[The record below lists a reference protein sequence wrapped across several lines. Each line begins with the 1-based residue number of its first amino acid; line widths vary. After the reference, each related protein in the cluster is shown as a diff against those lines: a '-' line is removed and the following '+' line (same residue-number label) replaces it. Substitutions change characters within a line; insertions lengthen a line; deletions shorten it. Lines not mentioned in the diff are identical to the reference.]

1 MAKNR
6 RFTRRELLSD
16 AARVAAAA
24 SLGGLAGCFPDVGG
38 KWPYIGPECVDD
50 TAMPLQ
56 GASTV
61 VEVYREDSV
70 VDTPDIYGRIKPT
83 IQADKVKLMVD
94 AALSALAGGSD
105 NPWPALLPDYTPGQ
119 RIGLKVNCLN
129 GNLPTSAAVI
139 LAVVKSLTEKL
150 GVNPNDIIVWDR
162 RLDELSRNPG
172 YTRPGLGAAQIVG
185 TVNST
190 TDSTGPGYSE
200 TFCGVICQKPPRL
213 SRILTEMTDLTIN
226 MPVLKTHDVSG
237 ITGALKN
244 IYGVIHNPGDYH
256 NDVIADALPALYRLP
271 PIRKA
276 IKLTIIDALIAVT
289 LAGTEA
295 PPDAVPK
302 RILVSK
308 DPLAI
313 DTHALALVN
322 QLRAVALGGT
332 SNTDAGSG
340 PDTGADAATTDVPA
354 DKLLWMANAYK
365 LGIGTKDYNLV
376 PITQT

>member
-1 MAKNR
+1 
-6 RFTRRELLSD
+6 
-16 AARVAAAA
+16 
-24 SLGGLAGCFPDVGG
+24 
-38 KWPYIGPECVDD
+38 
-50 TAMPLQ
+50 MPLT

-70 VDTPDIYGRIKPT
+70 VDTADIYGRMKPT
-83 IQADKVKLMVD
+83 IQPDRVKLMVD
-94 AALSALAGGSD
+94 AALSALAGGAD
-105 NPWPALLPDYTPGQ
+105 NPWPALLPDYKPGQ

-129 GNLPTSAAVI
+129 GNLPTSPAVI
-139 LAVVKSLTEKL
+139 LAIVKSLTQKL
-150 GVNPNDIIVWDR
+150 GVNPNDITVWDR
-162 RLDELSRNPG
+162 RLDELKRNPG
-172 YTRPGLGAAQIVG
+172 YTPAGLGGAQMVG

-190 TDSTGPGYSE
+190 EDSNGPGYSE
-200 TFCGVICQKPPRL
+200 TFCGVICNKPPRL

-226 MPVLKTHDVSG
+226 CPVLKTHDVSG

-244 IYGVIHNPGDYH
+244 IYGIIHNPGDYH

-271 PIRKA
+271 PIRNS

-313 DTHALALVN
+313 DTYALALVN
-322 QLRAVALGGT
+322 RLRAAAFGLPA
-332 SNTDAGSG
+332 STDAGSDAASDSG
-340 PDTGADAATTDVPA
+340 ADAGADAATKDVPA

-376 PITQT
+376 SLTQT